1 MGGISLLITTK
12 NANAMGLFN
21 DVIDEIFTKK
31 GIVAFVSGSAGGM
44 IYGTSVTWKNV
55 TRFVL
60 IVVSSGM
67 AARFATPTLSKICG
81 VTNHDDELFLAFI
94 VGLLAM
100 AIIPNLISWAG
111 RLKFKVPKVF
121 ASVAEDAKNE

>member
-1 MGGISLLITTK
+1 MGAISLLITTK
-12 NANAMGLFN
+12 NANAMGRFN

-94 VGLLAM
+94 VGMGGTGAYGYINGDPVLLLTGWDYDGN
-100 AIIPNLISWAG
+100 NLS
-111 RLKFKVPKVF
+111 K
-121 ASVAEDAKNE
+121 